1 MVRAVPT
8 RSTIGRYG
16 HPKGPRIFTVRAA
29 HGKTCGPRTA
39 PTPCPVPTP
48 NRFAHTGLVPFFPY
62 RPHTVLPPCCHYKS
76 LPTRTAP
83 VPPPYR
89 FARTGPV
96 PFCPRV
102 VLTSPYCCSCRVCF
116 CFAWMSSHPSNL
128 FQKSKS
134 GMALT
139 EVLCVFYAN
148 LNPVRIYFLFIF

>member
-96 PFCPRV
+96 PFCPYRPRT
-102 VLTSPYCCSCRVCF
+102 VLSPCCPYKPLLLFLSSLLLF
-116 CFAWMSSHPSNL
+116 CLDEFPSQQFIPKVKIRDGVNGSFMRIL
-128 FQKSKS
+128 RKS
-134 GMALT
+134 
-139 EVLCVFYAN
+139 
-148 LNPVRIYFLFIF
+148 